1 MAELF
6 TIGVLLIAA
15 VVVCAVLAALFGI
28 LKFAFKLAFGPF
40 AIVGC
45 IVGLVAFAIVL
56 PIGLVAVPLLVIA
69 TIAATCLAV
78 VCAICWLGFSAL
90 AAIF

>member
-6 TIGVLLIAA
+6 VLGVVLIAA
-15 VVVCAVLAALFGI
+15 VVVLAMLAALFGI
-28 LKFAFKLAFGPF
+28 LKFAFKLALVPL

-45 IVGLVAFAIVL
+45 IVGLVLFAIAL
-56 PIGLVAVPLLVIA
+56 PIGLVAIPLVVA
-69 TIAATCLAV
+69 GAIAATCIAV
-78 VCAICWLGFSAL
+78 VCGICCLGFSAL